1 MIKLLTKER
10 LIIFVRH
17 LKGLIAEL
25 EKMIKELDDADTK

>member
-17 LKGLIAEL
+17 LKGIIAEL